1 MPQPPT
7 FKKICRIILQSGF
20 WQIGHKELKSEF
32 YKDICAWSAAP
43 LSIPKEERNDFIS
56 IDEQK
61 DKKLVYLYNE
71 ILSHIKEE
79 NHNNSD
85 DMHGPRGPYVKRNK
99 HAV

>member
-1 MPQPPT
+1 M
-7 FKKICRIILQSGF
+7 
-20 WQIGHKELKSEF
+20 
-32 YKDICAWSAAP
+32 
-43 LSIPKEERNDFIS
+43 S

-85 DMHGPRGPYVKRNK
+85 DMHGPGDLYLKRNK
-99 HAV
+99 QAV